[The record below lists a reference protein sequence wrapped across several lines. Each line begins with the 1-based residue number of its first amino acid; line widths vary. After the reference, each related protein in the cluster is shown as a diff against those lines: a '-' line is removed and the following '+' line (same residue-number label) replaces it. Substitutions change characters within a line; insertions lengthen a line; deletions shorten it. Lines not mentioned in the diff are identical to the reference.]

1 MISRV
6 FDSRLGESVVALI
19 VSLLF
24 FGGGSGLYAIVF
36 KNESFLEGAIGGL
49 LAVGECL
56 LIVLA
61 VGGIGYLAGWFIEG
75 KREAEKWAMRSVV
88 AFFILFG
95 LIYSVPY

>member
-1 MISRV
+1 M
-6 FDSRLGESVVALI
+6 
-19 VSLLF
+19 
-24 FGGGSGLYAIVF
+24 
-36 KNESFLEGAIGGL
+36 